1 MCADRLLLRALRW
14 RKATSHLIA
23 LVHVRAGA
31 AEASVGIERIL
42 ATLEELCHQSFR
54 TPEALPSDPAAEW
67 ADMCRWCAHAQV
79 RGLSEWAR
87 MDGRCGSVPR
97 GWLVHGC
104 GSDSLRNGQLAST
117 ECPART
123 ALASLPRITRNRQR
137 YVARPLAGAGGG
149 QLCRSA
155 CGVFAQ
161 LSAACE
167 AERRKAR
174 LAIRQITAEET

>member
-1 MCADRLLLRALRW
+1 MCADHLLLRALRW

-42 ATLEELCHQSFR
+42 ATLEELCHQSFG

-87 MDGRCGSVPR
+87 WELRWELWVCTALGDG
-97 GWLVHGC
+97 GC
-104 GSDSLRNGQLAST
+104 GWDSLRNSQLAST
-117 ECPART
+117 ECPTGT
-123 ALASLPRITRNRQR
+123 ALASLRRITRNRQR
-137 YVARPLAGAGGG
+137 
-149 QLCRSA
+149 
-155 CGVFAQ
+155 
-161 LSAACE
+161 
-167 AERRKAR
+167 
-174 LAIRQITAEET
+174 